1 MILFM
6 VFLFLINGINSMV
19 RVFVLFDKSS
29 IRGSDDI
36 IIFDKSSISGS
47 DEIIINGIYSTEGRK
62 RRGRLWE
69 RVGER
74 GCYAYL
80 QP

>member
-29 IRGSDDI
+29 ISGSDD
-36 IIFDKSSISGS
+36 
-47 DEIIINGIYSTEGRK
+47 IIINGIYSTVGRK
-62 RRGRLWE
+62 KRGQL
-69 RVGER
+69 
-74 GCYAYL
+74 
-80 QP
+80 